1 MIEPEGKPSGFGN
14 GLRALLSRWREPA
27 RGRWEQI
34 PPALRPWLL
43 ASAAVGMM
51 GLVLFIAGLIL
62 LVRAAQPPTSPSPM
76 GGGGTPSFPF
86 PLRLRVKDTAFRVAP
101 LAVRGGS
108 WPVPRGRGDTAY
120 WMEGT
125 FTNLVFG
132 LSDRPETRRLVEGL
146 REGDVLEVE
155 MSAGPALRFQVSGR
169 QQVRP
174 EDTAIL
180 SQHRPGLTLLLVGG
194 EPRWAVTASPLPEMP
209 PALLTTGRVPI
220 GLPVQVGSIRL
231 VLTGVE
237 PRWSGPGI
245 PGDFVGVV
253 LRFEMA
259 HTGEAPLAIE
269 RFEMNL
275 IDAAGRRYQPT
286 PLENVPIPSG
296 RIAPGS
302 TVSGQVAYLIP
313 RNSAEGVLIWQFN
326 PLPGRAAPVEVEF
339 ELPRPTPTPEP
350 ETLLQIQIQSAQW
363 MPEGQVLVIR
373 GGIGNPGEQPV
384 TLEAAEVELVGP
396 EGQPA
401 PLVEASPALPWM
413 IPAGRNLGFEL
424 RFAFSTP
431 GAAVLRIGRERFQ
444 IR

>member
-1 MIEPEGKPSGFGN
+1 MIEPEGKPSEFGN
-14 GLRALLSRWREPA
+14 MVRAFFSRWREQV
-27 RGRWEQI
+27 RGWWGQI
-34 PPALRPWLL
+34 PPALRPLVL
-43 ASAAVGMM
+43 ASAGVGGM
-51 GLVLFIAGLIL
+51 GLVLFIAGLVL
-62 LVRAAQPPTSPSPM
+62 LVRAVQPPASPSPM
-76 GGGGTPSFPF
+76 GGVGTPSFPF
-86 PLRLRVKDTAFRVAP
+86 PLRLRVKDTMFRVAP

-108 WPVPRGRGDTAY
+108 WPVPRGRSDTAY

-125 FTNLVFG
+125 FANLVFG
-132 LSDRPETRRLVEGL
+132 LSDLPETRRLVEGL
-146 REGDVLEVE
+146 QEGDVLEVE

-209 PALLTTGRVPI
+209 SALLASGRVPI

-231 VLTGVE
+231 TLASVE
-237 PRWSGPGI
+237 SRWSGPGI
-245 PGDFVGVV
+245 PRDFIGVV
-253 LRFEMA
+253 LRFEMV
-259 HTGEAPLAIE
+259 HTGGEPLAIE

-275 IDAAGRRYQPT
+275 VDAVGRRYQPT
-286 PLENVPIPSG
+286 PLEGVPVPSG
-296 RIAPGS
+296 RIAPGG

-313 RNSAEGVLIWQFN
+313 RNSAEGVLVWQFN

-350 ETLLQIQIQSAQW
+350 ETLLRIQIQSAQW
-363 MPEGQVLVIR
+363 IPEEQALLIR

-384 TLEAAEVELVGP
+384 TLEGAEVELMGP
-396 EGQPA
+396 EGQLV
-401 PLVEASPALPWM
+401 PLVEAFPALPWM
-413 IPAGRNLGFEL
+413 IPAGRNLSFEL
-424 RFAFSTP
+424 RFALSTP
-431 GAAVLRIGRERFQ
+431 GPAVLRIGKERFQ